1 MRKEQDN
8 VLSAGGERA
17 SWHEIV
23 DAGEKGVRQRTPCRW
38 GGSVMVLDCG
48 RGCKESRKTYF
59 LEVERKRVGVRLWT
73 RMGREQDNILSGS
86 GEGE

>member
-1 MRKEQDN
+1 
-8 VLSAGGERA
+8 
-17 SWHEIV
+17 
-23 DAGEKGVRQRTPCRW
+23 
-38 GGSVMVLDCG
+38 MVLDCG

-59 LEVERKRVGVRLWT
+59 LEVERKRDGVRLWT